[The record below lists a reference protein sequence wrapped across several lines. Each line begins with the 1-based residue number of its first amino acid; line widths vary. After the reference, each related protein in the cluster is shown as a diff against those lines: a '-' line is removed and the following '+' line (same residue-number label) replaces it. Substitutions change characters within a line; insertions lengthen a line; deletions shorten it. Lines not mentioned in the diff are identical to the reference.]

1 MWKWTI
7 RKKLKLFTNQ
17 LFANFIWSISTH
29 FTNSP
34 FYNEN
39 ESDDKSSFVD
49 SLCGGAD
56 SDEDEGEIENETDEE
71 LSGDD
76 DDQDGD
82 DLESE
87 EPKIEEPILFSTN
100 SGTTDAAIATK
111 FQLKLIENILS
122 CRIKL
127 QKIMKETATLG
138 EEITPFQEKNLLKIE
153 EKYNRILKIL
163 DNIESRDGYELITNT
178 FEKTKIMG
186 GFNKFEK
193 DPVLKIQEIIGD
205 RERLVERTRV
215 RRDNSG
221 NQQEQNDSDSDDDHT
236 QEKKNS
242 NFGPDPRIFDDS
254 DFYITQLKE
263 IISSKSYNKEDSS
276 DNSLA
281 ITQKWMLQQQKIR
294 SNSRK
299 RNAQGIPSKE
309 RKGKKINYQVHKKM
323 INFLAPNEAFGV
335 GMTHQGRD
343 LLFAS
348 LFQ

>member
-1 MWKWTI
+1 
-7 RKKLKLFTNQ
+7 
-17 LFANFIWSISTH
+17 
-29 FTNSP
+29 
-34 FYNEN
+34 
-39 ESDDKSSFVD
+39 
-49 SLCGGAD
+49 
-56 SDEDEGEIENETDEE
+56 
-71 LSGDD
+71 
-76 DDQDGD
+76 
-82 DLESE
+82 
-87 EPKIEEPILFSTN
+87 
-100 SGTTDAAIATK
+100 
-111 FQLKLIENILS
+111 
-122 CRIKL
+122 
-127 QKIMKETATLG
+127 MKETATLG